1 MSIKNTMKCIK
12 RCKQSKKI
20 HIIFIYIHMSIV
32 CKLTL
37 ESDDINIQRMGKELN
52 FIWKWYF

>member
-1 MSIKNTMKCIK
+1 
-12 RCKQSKKI
+12 
-20 HIIFIYIHMSIV
+20 MSIV

-52 FIWKWYF
+52 FTLRKKKVSFDVKFGGKVFTIAPLAS

>member
-1 MSIKNTMKCIK
+1 
-12 RCKQSKKI
+12 
-20 HIIFIYIHMSIV
+20 MSIV

-52 FIWKWYF
+52 FTWKWYV